1 MKETTITIRTYN
13 RERQAEVEHPMT
25 AYADDRFPGLAIHGP
40 WELGSD
46 DWRITHVPSGLIIA
60 TLPTRAAATA
70 ALEMIGKLQDWNRP
84 QADVTPAEPG
94 EWRWLKTSIAAAVER
109 VNNDRA
115 AALKAAVESG
125 TIKGTTLEAAL
136 GDFRYDKMRRA
147 WRTRSPVTHG
157 KWTEPARKLL
167 GTAADLAA
175 VGQLAAALY
184 AAASDFSRNGNFRP
198 AALEPHTWKQL
209 SGRLRTY
216 RAELPDK
223 ALSRGAYDA
232 KRRAANLQRSK
243 RP

>member
-1 MKETTITIRTYN
+1 MIETTITIRIYN
-13 RERQAEVEHPMT
+13 RERRAEEERTVT

-40 WELGSD
+40 WDLTSD

-70 ALEMIGKLQDWNRP
+70 ALEMIGTLQDWNRP
-84 QADVTPAEPG
+84 QAEVVPAESG

-136 GDFRYDKMRRA
+136 GDFRYEKMRRA

-175 VGQLAAALY
+175 VGHLAAALY
-184 AAASDFSRNGNFRP
+184 AAASDYSHGGNFAP
-198 AALEPHTWKQL
+198 AAWAPHTWKQL

-216 RAELPDK
+216 RVELPEK
-223 ALSRGAYDA
+223 ALSRGEYDRWRITA
-232 KRRAANLQRSK
+232 REFA
-243 RP
+243 PGI

>member
-1 MKETTITIRTYN
+1 MKETTITIRVYN

-25 AYADDRFPGLAIHGP
+25 AYADERYPGLAIHGP

-84 QADVTPAEPG
+84 QEEVAGYG
-94 EWRWLKTSIAAAVER
+94 EKGKTRWVRTSIAAAVER

-198 AALEPHTWKQL
+198 AALEPHTWKLL

-216 RAELPDK
+216 RAKLPEK
-223 ALSRGAYDA
+223 ALSRGQYDA
-232 KRRAANLQRSK
+232 KRKSAPSL
-243 RP
+243 